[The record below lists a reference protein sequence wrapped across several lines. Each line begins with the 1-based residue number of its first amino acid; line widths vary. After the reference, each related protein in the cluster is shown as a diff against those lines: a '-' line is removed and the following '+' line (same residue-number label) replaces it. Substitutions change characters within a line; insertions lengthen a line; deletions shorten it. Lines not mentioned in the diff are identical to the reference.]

1 MSDIDG
7 KKATGIVGSAMLG
20 GYLPDYE
27 DEQAKP
33 KAAPKAKRQAKPKAA
48 PKVKAAAKV
57 EAPKM
62 GTMPVHVGTKRD
74 TLNAIRG
81 QVLDMLELNGWLV
94 SSGPDALFFAQG
106 FEDLVKA
113 HFAKHEG
120 DA

>member
-20 GYLPDYE
+20 GYLPDYDGDQE
-27 DEQAKP
+27 KPTAK
-33 KAAPKAKRQAKPKAA
+33 PKAKRQAKPKAA
-48 PKVKAAAKV
+48 PKAKPV

-74 TLNAIRG
+74 TLNTIRG